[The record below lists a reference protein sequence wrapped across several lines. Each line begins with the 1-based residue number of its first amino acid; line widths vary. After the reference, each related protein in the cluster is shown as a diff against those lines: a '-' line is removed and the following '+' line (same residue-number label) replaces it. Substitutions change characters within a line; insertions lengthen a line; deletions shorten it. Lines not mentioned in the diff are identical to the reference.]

1 MALVGNRTVLNKSPG
16 TWLPGS
22 ATAHA
27 SGIGTNTSI
36 RSAFFKWADWVKF
49 NATDQAGADTYVDM
63 VRTAAKAPGYY
74 GSGVWA
80 LPILPGEMAARID
93 VGGTVTAS
101 MLLGKLMVAALT
113 GSGAASGTA
122 GLVIGMIANLTANGA
137 LTATAALRLNMLADL
152 IASGDLDGTLT
163 GIASLTAALTGN
175 GTAAGST
182 MTGIGF
188 MEADITTAGG
198 ALTVGAIASAVWDEV
213 LASHSTPGSTGAAL
227 SSAGSAGDPW
237 STILPGS
244 YTGSQAG
251 ALFYVIQQILKNKQI
266 TDPATGVMT
275 VYADD
280 GTTVLFQ
287 ADVFNDA
294 AGTEPY
300 DGTAGINRRDGLA

>member
-1 MALVGNRTVLNKSPG
+1 MLIGNYSVLNKTPSRYLAG
-16 TWLPGS
+16 NS
-22 ATAHA
+22 TAHA
-27 SGIGTNTSI
+27 SGVGTNTMTKPARMKYS
-36 RSAFFKWADWVKF
+36 DWRKFSLQDNAGQTTVTLVK
-49 NATDQAGADTYVDM
+49 
-63 VRTAAKAPGYY
+63 TAAKPRGYY
-74 GSGVWA
+74 PQGAYA
-80 LPILPGEMAARID
+80 LPTKAGEMAAWIE
-93 VGGTVTAS
+93 GGNTVTAS
-101 MLLGKLMVAALT
+101 MLLGKLMTAALT
-113 GSGAASGTA
+113 GSSDASGTA

-152 IASGDLDGTLT
+152 EANGAASGTMT
-163 GIASLTAALTGN
+163 GIASLLAALTGN

-198 ALTVGAIASAVWDEV
+198 ALTVGAIASAVWDEA
-213 LASHSTPGSTGAAL
+213 LASHTNPGSTGEAL
-227 SSAGSAGDPW
+227 SAAGSAGDPW
-237 STILPGS
+237 ITTLPGTYS
-244 YTGSQAG
+244 TAQAG
-251 ALFYVIQQILKNKQI
+251 GILYVIQQILKNKQI

>member
-1 MALVGNRTVLNKSPG
+1 MLIGNYSVLNKTPSR
-16 TWLPGS
+16 WLAGNS
-22 ATAHA
+22 TAHA
-27 SGIGTNTSI
+27 SGVGTNTMTKPAQMKYS
-36 RSAFFKWADWVKF
+36 DWRKFSLQDNAEQPTVTLVK
-49 NATDQAGADTYVDM
+49 
-63 VRTAAKAPGYY
+63 TAAKPRGYY
-74 GSGVWA
+74 PQGAYA
-80 LPILPGEMAARID
+80 LPSKAGEMAAWVDSESTI
-93 VGGTVTAS
+93 TAS
-101 MLLGKLMVAALT
+101 MLLGLLMEVDLT
-113 GSGAASGTA
+113 ANGAASGTA
-122 GLVIGMIANLTANGA
+122 GLVISMIAALTANGA
-137 LTATAALRLNMLADL
+137 LSGTSALRLNMLADL
-152 IASGDLDGTLT
+152 EANGAASGTMT
-163 GIASLTAALTGN
+163 GIASLLAALTGN

-188 MEADITTAGG
+188 MEADITTAGS
-198 ALTVGAIASAVWDEV
+198 ALTVGAIASAVWDEA
-213 LASHSTPGSTGAAL
+213 LASHTTPGSTGAAL